1 MKIPLRHLTFLLL
14 LGVLTFTLASAC
26 SLNIKHSVT
35 SSKQPTENCRKVQ
48 HEMGETCIPLNPQRI
63 VTLWITILGNTLA
76 LDIKPFAST
85 YISISEPFPP
95 YLREQA
101 NGVEFAGDLS
111 GPNLEKILL
120 FKPDLILAHSRLQNI
135 YQQLSYIAPTVIMKF
150 PAPPPPWKQQFTEL
164 VNVLDQ
170 KEVGKRLMSKYY
182 QRIEKL
188 KEALGDRRHKLQVS
202 VVGIYQDNKIVPYG
216 ERYPAS
222 TVIKDIGLQR
232 PSGQRGD
239 FYYTNSI
246 SEEQLSNIDADV
258 LFFLAPR
265 QKGANE
271 SNEFLEKLQQ
281 KPLWR
286 QLKVVQKNQVYF
298 VDERN
303 WGGFDILAMNAV
315 IDDLFKYL
323 VNTP

>member
-1 MKIPLRHLTFLLL
+1 MKIPLRHLTYLLL

-26 SLNIKHSVT
+26 SLNVQHSVT
-35 SSKQPTENCRKVQ
+35 SSKQPTESCRKVQ
-48 HEMGETCIPLNPQRI
+48 HEMGETCIPLNPQRVI
-63 VTLWITILGNTLA
+63 TLWTTILGNTLA

-85 YISISEPFPP
+85 YITSEPLPE
-95 YLREQA
+95 YLQKQA
-101 NGVEFAGDLS
+101 DGVKSVGNFTE
-111 GPNLEKILL
+111 PNLEKILL
-120 FKPDLILAHSRLQNI
+120 FKPDLILANSRLQNI

-150 PAPPPPWKQQFTEL
+150 PAPPPPWKQQFTQL
-164 VNVLDQ
+164 VNVLDR
-170 KEVGKRLMSKYY
+170 EEAGKRLMSEYY

-202 VVGIYQDNKIVPYG
+202 VVGMYQDNQIVPYG

-258 LFFLAPR
+258 LFFLVR
-265 QKGANE
+265 REKGA
-271 SNEFLEKLQQ
+271 NEFLEKLQQ

-298 VDERN
+298 VDGGN

-323 VNTP
+323 VNPP

>member
-1 MKIPLRHLTFLLL
+1 
-14 LGVLTFTLASAC
+14 
-26 SLNIKHSVT
+26 
-35 SSKQPTENCRKVQ
+35 
-48 HEMGETCIPLNPQRI
+48 
-63 VTLWITILGNTLA
+63 
-76 LDIKPFAST
+76 
-85 YISISEPFPP
+85 
-95 YLREQA
+95 
-101 NGVEFAGDLS
+101 
-111 GPNLEKILL
+111 
-120 FKPDLILAHSRLQNI
+120 
-135 YQQLSYIAPTVIMKF
+135 MKF
-150 PAPPPPWKQQFTEL
+150 PTPPPAWKQQFTEL
-164 VNVLDQ
+164 VKVLDRQ
-170 KEVGKRLMSKYY
+170 EAGKRLISKYY

-216 ERYPAS
+216 ESYPAS

-239 FYYTNSI
+239 LYYTNSI

-258 LFFLAPR
+258 LFFLVRR

-298 VDERN
+298 VDGGN

>member
-1 MKIPLRHLTFLLL
+1 MKIPLRHLTYLLL
-14 LGVLTFTLASAC
+14 LGVLTFTLALAC
-26 SLNIKHSVT
+26 SLNIKHSIT

-48 HEMGETCIPLNPQRI
+48 HEMGETCIPLNPQRVI
-63 VTLWITILGNTLA
+63 TLSITILGNTLA
-76 LDIKPFAST
+76 LDIKPFASSYVT
-85 YISISEPFPP
+85 SEPLPE
-95 YLREQA
+95 YLRDRADGIES
-101 NGVEFAGDLS
+101 VGDL
-111 GPNLEKILL
+111 GEPNLEKILL

-135 YQQLSYIAPTVIMKF
+135 YQQLSYIAPTVILKF

-164 VNVLDQ
+164 VNVLDR
-170 KEVGKRLMSKYY
+170 EETGKRLMSKYY

-202 VVGIYQDNKIVPYG
+202 LVGIYQDTKIVPYG
-216 ERYPAS
+216 ESYPAG

-258 LFFLAPR
+258 LFFLVRR
-265 QKGANE
+265 QKGGNE
-271 SNEFLEKLQQ
+271 SNFLEKLQQ

-286 QLKVVQKNQVYF
+286 QLKVFQKNQVYF
-298 VDERN
+298 VDGGT

>member
-1 MKIPLRHLTFLLL
+1 MKIPLRQLTYLLL

-48 HEMGETCIPLNPQRI
+48 HEMGETCIPLNPQRVI
-63 VTLWITILGNTLA
+63 TLWTTILGNTLA

-85 YISISEPFPP
+85 YITSEPLPE
-95 YLREQA
+95 YLRGQA
-101 NGVEFAGDLS
+101 DGVESVGNFTE
-111 GPNLEKILL
+111 PNLEKILL
-120 FKPDLILAHSRLQNI
+120 FKPDLILANSRLQNI

-150 PAPPPPWKQQFTEL
+150 PAPPPPWKQQFTQL
-164 VNVLDQ
+164 VNVLDR
-170 KEVGKRLMSKYY
+170 EEAGKRLMSEYD

-188 KEALGDRRHKLQVS
+188 KEALGDRRHKLQIS
-202 VVGIYQDNKIVPYG
+202 VVGMYEDTKIVPYG

-222 TVIKDIGLQR
+222 TVLKDIGLQR

-239 FYYTNSI
+239 FYYANSI

-258 LFFLAPR
+258 LFFLIR
-265 QKGANE
+265 GEKGA
-271 SNEFLEKLQQ
+271 NEFLEKLQQ

-298 VDERN
+298 VDGGN

>member
-1 MKIPLRHLTFLLL
+1 MKIPLRQLTYLLV

-48 HEMGETCIPLNPQRI
+48 HEMGETCIPLNPQRVI
-63 VTLWITILGNTLA
+63 TLWTTILGNTLA

-85 YISISEPFPP
+85 YITSEPLPE

-101 NGVEFAGDLS
+101 DGVKSVGNMTE
-111 GPNLEKILL
+111 PNLEKILL
-120 FKPDLILAHSRLQNI
+120 FKPDLILANSRLQNI

-164 VNVLDQ
+164 VNVLDR
-170 KEVGKRLMSKYY
+170 EEAGKRLMSKYY

-202 VVGIYQDNKIVPYG
+202 VVGIYQDTKIVPYG

-258 LFFLAPR
+258 LFFLVR
-265 QKGANE
+265 GEKGA
-271 SNEFLEKLQQ
+271 NEFLEKLQQ

-298 VDERN
+298 VDGGN